1 MAVFVCLFA
10 MYRVARDPAAL
21 ASVAADREVQETF
34 TQEDEELLQLL
45 MKEVQLYEQTELTD
59 SGIDLEKEQVSL
71 ALPCLALPL
80 PPKERH
86 NLALPC
92 LVLPC
97 LALSCLACLV
107 LPCLAL
113 PCLAWPCLASPRHA
127 V

>member
-45 MKEVQLYEQTELTD
+45 MNEVQLYEQTELTD

-71 ALPCLALPL
+71 ALPL

-97 LALSCLACLV
+97 LAL
-107 LPCLAL
+107 PCLAL